1 MKHHKTD
8 IPIKVLKENTDIF
21 NNSLSNSFN
30 NSIKLSTFPEIPK
43 HSDITPLYKKGK
55 KMSKETTDQS
65 AFFQIY
71 QKYLKNT
78 CLNKCRNFLR
88 ICFRNINVG
97 FRRVSVPSNVF
108 WQC

>member
-21 NNSLSNSFN
+21 NNSVSNSFN

-55 KMSKETTDQS
+55 KDVKGN
-65 AFFQIY
+65 Y
-71 QKYLKNT
+71 
-78 CLNKCRNFLR
+78 RP
-88 ICFRNINVG
+88 
-97 FRRVSVPSNVF
+97 VSVLPNLSKIFEKYMFEQMSQFFENIF
-108 WQC
+108 SKY